1 MIFPWTLYDEVEI
14 SESLAPG
21 DYVLSFRWDIE
32 QTPQVF
38 KSCADIAIVIV
49 E

>member
-1 MIFPWTLYDEVEI
+1 MIFPWTLYDMVQIPETLE
-14 SESLAPG
+14 PG
-21 DYVLSFRWDIE
+21 NYVLSFRWDTE

-38 KSCADIAIVIV
+38 NSCANIVIV

>member
-1 MIFPWTLYDEVEI
+1 MIFPWTLYDKVEI
-14 SESLAPG
+14 PG
-21 DYVLSFRWDIE
+21 DLEPGSYVLSFRWDTE

-38 KSCADIAIVIV
+38 NSCADIVIT